1 MHSTSATTLLAA
13 DQRAWNDVVGAI
25 DLAERIVARAEAE
38 RMRALAAAGRLV
50 RDLTADTPTRVREHD
65 MVLRSLSAEI
75 GAVARRSDRSV
86 QRDIGDAIELVE
98 HYPATLSRWEA
109 GDITRAHV
117 RTIVD
122 CGAIVPI
129 DARADFDKDAAALA
143 THHSPGRL
151 RRLLEQLA
159 DDMHPRSLV
168 ERHVDARA
176 ERCVRVVARGE
187 GMSDLIV
194 TTPTLLADAVYDRL
208 TQQARVLIDT
218 RAHVDAGADV
228 GAHSCVDAA
237 DTRSIDQVRADL
249 VTDML
254 LTVAPSA
261 DPTRTDDGPGA
272 LGAIRAKVQIVVP
285 VATLLGDDDR
295 SAELAGRSPL
305 DADTARRLAGATR
318 CPWERVLTHPITGA
332 GARRRHL
339 PATGRPRPLPSRP
352 RPALP
357 IPRMPR
363 PRRALRSRPHHRL
376 GARRQDRGI
385 QSRPPLPTAPLDEAV
400 HRVDRAS
407 APGRHPRMDLTR
419 RPNLPRPPRWRR
431 RARRHLH
438 ARSTRR
444 HRLARASSTRRIH
457 RTVLTG
463 TWQNAC
469 VSAPA
474 PTSPRHPP
482 G

>member
-318 CPWERVLTHPITGA
+318 CPWERVLTHPITGQVLAVDTYQRPAALDRYLRARDQHCRFPGCRVPAVRCEVDHTTDWALGGKTEASNLAHLCQRHHSMKQFTAWTVRQHPGGILEWTSPGGRIYLDHPA
-332 GARRRHL
+332 GAGAHAVTFTPDPPGDTGSRAHPRHDE
-339 PATGRPRPLPSRP
+339 S
-352 RPALP
+352 
-357 IPRMPR
+357 
-363 PRRALRSRPHHRL
+363 
-376 GARRQDRGI
+376 
-385 QSRPPLPTAPLDEAV
+385 TAPF
-400 HRVDRAS
+400 
-407 APGRHPRMDLTR
+407 
-419 RPNLPRPPRWRR
+419 
-431 RARRHLH
+431 
-438 ARSTRR
+438 
-444 HRLARASSTRRIH
+444 
-457 RTVLTG
+457 
-463 TWQNAC
+463 
-469 VSAPA
+469 
-474 PTSPRHPP
+474 
-482 G
+482 